1 MDKCSEISNT
11 IRFIRKQKN
20 ITTQN
25 VANFLQI
32 NQGSYTLKETSKS
45 PISMTEFID
54 ICDFLKIELNMSYE
68 LNNQVNIIS
77 NDYKE
82 LVKAIVLLRKNK
94 EITKDNFRFM
104 LDMSLPNYLNKEN
117 LKSKKPF
124 YLSEIIK
131 IAEILGIN
139 ISIKY
144 TSVYICENK
153 KEIREKKEL
162 KIV

>member
-1 MDKCSEISNT
+1 MDKCTEISNI

-20 ITTQN
+20 ITTQEI
-25 VANFLQI
+25 ADFLQI
-32 NQGSYTLKETSKS
+32 NQGSYTLKENNKS

-54 ICDFLKIELNMSYE
+54 ICNFLGIELNMSYE
-68 LNNQVNIIS
+68 LNNQVNIIA

-82 LVKAIVLLRKNK
+82 LVQVIVLLRKDK
-94 EITKDNFRFM
+94 EITKDKFRFM

-131 IAEILGIN
+131 ISEILGIN

-144 TSVYICENK
+144 TSIYICENK
-153 KEIREKKEL
+153 KEMRETREL